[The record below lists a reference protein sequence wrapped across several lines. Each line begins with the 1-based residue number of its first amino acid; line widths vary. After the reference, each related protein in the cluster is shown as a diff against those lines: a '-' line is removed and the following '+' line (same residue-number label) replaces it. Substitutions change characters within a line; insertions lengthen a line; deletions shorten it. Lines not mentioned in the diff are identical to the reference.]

1 MVDSGRGGSDMYRNG
16 RFMADYSA
24 EQICLKIKEFD
35 IKLFSVV
42 ILFRFS
48 VKNLRSL
55 QVILYSSH
63 MSFPYRKIFTLEVF

>member
-24 EQICLKIKEFD
+24 EQICLKIKKIN

-42 ILFRFS
+42 ILFLFF
-48 VKNLRSL
+48 VTNLRSL
-55 QVILYSSH
+55 QVILYSFH
-63 MSFPYRKIFTLEVF
+63 MSFSLPQNFHARGF

>member
-24 EQICLKIKEFD
+24 EQICLEIKKNN

-42 ILFRFS
+42 ILFLFS

-55 QVILYSSH
+55 QAILYSFH
-63 MSFPYRKIFTLEVF
+63 VIFPYRKIFTLEAF